1 MRFFAFIILLAIVFI
16 LPSDIFNAIVAIL
29 FGVGLF
35 GAFIGAFGYVLN
47 TAKKII
53 TKN

>member
-1 MRFFAFIILLAIVFI
+1 MRFLTFIVLLAVIFI
-16 LPSDIFNAIVAIL
+16 LPSDTIKTIVAIL

-35 GAFIGAFGYVLN
+35 GTFIGAFGYVLN